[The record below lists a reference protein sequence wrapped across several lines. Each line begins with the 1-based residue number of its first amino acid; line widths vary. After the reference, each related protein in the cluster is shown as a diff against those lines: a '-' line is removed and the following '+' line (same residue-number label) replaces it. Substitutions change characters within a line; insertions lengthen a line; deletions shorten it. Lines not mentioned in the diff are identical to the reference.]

1 MRKENRILSKIAD
14 KGEEEMDARSIKGW
28 VRKEILKKGFNGTCG
43 IAVFLEVYND
53 LMPVQRRAVEKIFG
67 DDIDVLLKKGFVVS
81 IAIFHTENAIKS
93 IGNTKDGKIDYE
105 RWNIYAEE
113 YNTIN
118 NAMNEICTK
127 LASVLDG
134 VALKATLELDREVHS
149 IEEYYSIAK
158 ISHRVVAEHAGIG
171 ARGKSELIVTKQNGS
186 AVRLASFI
194 TPEDLDRDEKVG
206 DLCDDCTA
214 CLDSCGIL
222 KKKEEL
228 QNYRQQCMKKINA
241 SNLRYDV
248 CGICVKACYESG
260 NWRKHSKHN
269 A

>member
-1 MRKENRILSKIAD
+1 
-14 KGEEEMDARSIKGW
+14 MDARSIKEW
-28 VRKEILKKGFNGTCG
+28 VKKEILKKGFNGACG
-43 IAVFLEVYND
+43 IADFLEVYND
-53 LMPVQRRAVEKIFG
+53 LMSVQRRTVEKLCG
-67 DDIDVLLKKGFVVS
+67 DDIDVLLNKGSVVS

-113 YNTIN
+113 YNIIN
-118 NAMNEICTK
+118 NALNEVCTE
-127 LASVLDG
+127 LASIMNG
-134 VALKATLELDREVHS
+134 VALKATLELDKEVHS
-149 IEEYYSIAK
+149 VEEYYSIAK

-186 AVRLASFI
+186 AVRFASFI
-194 TPEDLDRDEKVG
+194 TPENLDRDGKVG
-206 DLCDDCTA
+206 DFCGDCTV
-214 CLDSCGIL
+214 CIDSCGIL

-228 QNYRQQCMKKINA
+228 QNYRQQCMKKINTL
-241 SNLRYDV
+241 NLRYDV
-248 CGICVKACYESG
+248 CGICVKACYETG